1 MSEKI
6 DTEKIRDAIVK
17 HVIGFLKRFKDWS
30 DEQITGVDVDV
41 SISPSKV
48 LTCAVKV
55 SELDMDSKYVLCSLL
70 TGVMYS
76 EGIPGCTFELVFPDI
91 LRASMNI

>member
-1 MSEKI
+1 MSKKM
-6 DTEKIRDAIVK
+6 DTEKIRNAIVK
-17 HVIGFLKRFKDWS
+17 HVIEFLKRFKEWS

-48 LTCAVKV
+48 LTCVVKV
-55 SELDMDSKYVLCSLL
+55 RELDMDSKYSLCALL

-91 LRASMNI
+91 LKASINI

>member
-1 MSEKI
+1 MSRNV
-6 DTEKIRDAIVK
+6 DTEKIRNAIVK
-17 HVIGFLKRFKDWS
+17 HVIGFLKRFKEWS
-30 DEQITGVDVDV
+30 DEQITEVDVDV

-48 LTCAVKV
+48 LTCIVKV
-55 SELDMDSKYVLCSLL
+55 RELDMDSKYSLCSLL

-91 LRASMNI
+91 LRATMNV